1 MKLHSIALHS
11 IRRRKTKMIFLAL
24 GLTIAVGT
32 VVTLTTISD
41 AMKTDLGNK
50 LDEYG
55 ANILIVPKSE
65 ELLLSYGGLT
75 VSGMSVDV
83 QKLTSDDV
91 EQIRTI
97 RNKDN
102 IKIVAPK
109 LLQAATVLQ
118 RQALV
123 AGVDFKQELMLKK
136 WWKVIGRRPAS
147 KREALVGSEARDVL
161 NMSLDQTFEIAGR
174 AFTVSGFLEPTGAQD
189 DGAVF
194 IDLQEAQTLFNK
206 TNQVS
211 MIEVAA
217 LCYDCPIE
225 EIVRQTSDKLPTA
238 KVTAIRQTIESKMEA
253 MHRFESFAYWISVV
267 VILVAALL
275 VWITI
280 TASVNERTREI
291 GVFRAIG
298 FRQSHVIKIV
308 LTEILIISSIAGLS
322 GFLVGRGVSQFLI
335 PAVTMSNTNVAFVN
349 LPLFI
354 LAVGLS
360 VLLGLVSGI
369 YPAMRAAR
377 LDPTVALRSL

>member
-1 MKLHSIALHS
+1 M
-11 IRRRKTKMIFLAL
+11 L

-41 AMKTDLGNK
+41 AMNTDLGNK
-50 LDEYG
+50 LDEFG

-65 ELLLSYGGLT
+65 ELLLSYGGLD
-75 VSGMSVDV
+75 VSGMSVAIQQLTVADV
-83 QKLTSDDV
+83 A
-91 EQIRTI
+91 QIRTI
-97 RNKDN
+97 KNREN

-136 WWKVIGRRPAS
+136 WWKIIGRPPS
-147 KREALVGSEARDVL
+147 SEKEALLGSEAKELL
-161 NMSLDQTFEIAGR
+161 NMRLDQTFEIAGQ
-174 AFTVSGFLEPTGAQD
+174 AFIVSGFLEPTGSQD

-194 IDLQEAQTLFNK
+194 IDLQEAQRLFGK
-206 TNQVS
+206 TGQVS

-253 MHRFESFAYWISVV
+253 MHRFENFSYGISVI

-280 TASVNERTREI
+280 TASVNERTKEI

-298 FRQSHVIKIV
+298 FRQSHVMKII
-308 LTEILIISSIAGLS
+308 LTEILMTSSVAGLL
-322 GFLVGRGVSQFLI
+322 GFFVGRAASQFLI
-335 PAVTMSNTNVAFVN
+335 PSITMSETNVAFVSV
-349 LPLFI
+349 PLFV
-354 LAVGLS
+354 LALGLS
-360 VLLGLVSGI
+360 VFLGIVSGI

-377 LDPTVALRSL
+377 MDPTDALRSL